1 MRLTVSRDFF
11 IQFAKRTW
19 LSPYS
24 VVMELVED
32 SYDEDS
38 TRLIVTVSDDYIV
51 VEDDAGMDEKAVE
64 RFLVVGSAHKQ
75 LEPYSPKF
83 GRARTGRYG
92 VGRMSFLAFFNAMKV
107 KTRKGGF
114 SACFLIDEECLAGLA
129 SGKAEVKALDEPPM
143 ERDGSEI
150 WLLQPRSKVNPARIL
165 EDLRELPI
173 LREPFFEAWFRV
185 GEFKPW
191 SLEGAERVKPR
202 EVMGEKTP
210 FKLEDGIVGEITIAY
225 RPLTE
230 REKGILIM
238 HGGHAVMRSTFGLP
252 PSELSRITGWVRY
265 DKLTTRF
272 ADKAAIIE
280 DEAYER
286 FQKTVKHFLLENV
299 IPKAVQVE
307 KGMTYEE
314 SRIFMEIDRLLS
326 KVIVKAEEPAAQP
339 TPEPTPQPTIET
351 TQQPPP
357 VQQPV
362 QTAPTAQ
369 LPPLQTTPP
378 QLTPQ
383 PALQLTL
390 QPTPQPAPVRVEEQ
404 LQLPH
409 ELAKPVEPPK
419 PLGAEKAIKPLKRE
433 VSLLRLGFRVV
444 PYDDESD
451 EREFFVEENVIYVNR
466 GHPAY
471 RKELKMGREVLR
483 RHILRIV
490 ASALAS
496 AQYPENEALEYAN
509 KLIAEAISRF

>member
-1 MRLTVSRDFF
+1 MRLTVSKDFF

-38 TRLIVTVSDDYIV
+38 TRVIVTVSDDYVV
-51 VEDDAGMDEKAVE
+51 VEDDAGMDGKAVE

-75 LEPYSPKF
+75 LEPHSPRF

-92 VGRMSFLAFFNAMKV
+92 VGRMSFLAFFNALKV
-107 KTRKGGF
+107 KTRKGDF
-114 SACFLIDEECLAGLA
+114 SACFLIDEECLEGLA
-129 SGKAEVKALDEPPM
+129 SGKAEVKVLDEPPL

-150 WLLQPRSKVNPARIL
+150 LLLQPKSKVNPARIL
-165 EDLRELPI
+165 EDLKELPI
-173 LREPFFEAWFRV
+173 LREPFFEVWLRV
-185 GEFKPW
+185 GDFKPW

-202 EVMGEKTP
+202 EVMGEKIP
-210 FKLEDGIVGEITIAY
+210 FKLEDGIVGGVTIAY

-238 HGGHAVMRSTFGLP
+238 HGGHAVTRSTFGLS
-252 PSELSRITGWVRY
+252 PSQLSRITGWVRCDY
-265 DKLTTRF
+265 ITTRF

-286 FQKTVKHFLLENV
+286 FRKTVRRFLLENV
-299 IPKAVQVE
+299 VPKAVQVE
-307 KGMTYEE
+307 RGMTYEE
-314 SRIFMEIDRLLS
+314 SRIFKDVDRLLS
-326 KVIVKAEEPAAQP
+326 KVIVKAEEPTAQP
-339 TPEPTPQPTIET
+339 APEPTPIPQHATEPL
-351 TQQPPP
+351 QQLPL
-357 VQQPV
+357 QQPV
-362 QTAPTAQ
+362 QPTAQ
-369 LPPLQTTPP
+369 PSM
-378 QLTPQ
+378 PQ
-383 PALQLTL
+383 PAPPQLTL
-390 QPTPQPAPVRVEEQ
+390 QPPQPMLQPAPVAVEG
-404 LQLPH
+404 LPA
-409 ELAKPVEPPK
+409 EPSTKPAQPSV
-419 PLGAEKAIKPLKRE
+419 LGTEKVAKPLKRE
-433 VSLLRLGFRVV
+433 VSLSRLGFRAV
-444 PYDDESD
+444 PYNDESD

-496 AQYPENEALEYAN
+496 AEYPESEALEYAN